1 MTDDRPYR
9 SKAEFRALRE
19 MVGMTQQHMARLLD
33 VEVRSVKRW
42 ESSSMP
48 TYHAPQDAWDIL
60 DDAIA
65 IQRRAVSFALG
76 KVDEIAQDA
85 GHDPATV
92 ELVYWASQ
100 EDYKTH
106 HSVDDG
112 GDWRQAN
119 ANSRLVAFALHE
131 RGIAVR
137 WISGVKSKVPKTP

>member
-1 MTDDRPYR
+1 MTNARPDR

-19 MVGMTQQHMARLLD
+19 TVGMTQQCMARLLN

-65 IQRRAVSFALG
+65 AQRRAVSFALG
-76 KVDEIAQDA
+76 KVDEIAAEA

-92 ELVYWASQ
+92 ELVYWTSQ
-100 EDYKTH
+100 EDYIKH

-137 WISGVKSKVPKTP
+137 WIAGAESKVPKTL

>member
-1 MTDDRPYR
+1 MLITRPDR

-19 MVGMTQQHMARLLD
+19 TVGMTQQHMARLLN

-42 ESSSMP
+42 ESPGYS

-65 IQRRAVSFALG
+65 AQRRAVSFALG
-76 KVDEIAQDA
+76 KVDEIAASA

-92 ELVYWASQ
+92 ELTYWTSQ
-100 EDYKTH
+100 EDYATY
-106 HSVDDG
+106 HSIEDG

-131 RGIAVR
+131 RGIEVR
-137 WISGVKSKVPKTP
+137 WIAGAESKVPKTL

>member
-1 MTDDRPYR
+1 MTDNRPSR

-60 DDAIA
+60 DDSIA
-65 IQRRAVSFALG
+65 AQRRAVSFALG
-76 KVDEIAQDA
+76 KVDEIAESA

-92 ELVYWASQ
+92 ELTYWTSQ
-100 EDYKTH
+100 EDYATY
-106 HSVDDG
+106 HSIEDG

-119 ANSRLVAFALHE
+119 ANSRLVAFTLHE
-131 RGIAVR
+131 RGIGVR
-137 WISGVKSKVPKTP
+137 WIAGVESKVPKTL